1 MGSCCVPRTIPRDRP
16 RPRHVLKGHSS
27 IAQTARGHRPPGL
40 CVQIHT
46 LQRMN
51 LPSPS
56 LAAAPLTAR
65 DAVDPRHVH
74 EQPDKPVPGPSHVR
88 NGQSLSAQGS
98 PHSGYPG
105 DPSPPAPQ
113 PQRGWLPPATIRHH
127 PLFRRSRT
135 ARPAR
140 RPPAPG
146 TTDPGRGLRGSPGVE
161 RSEHPR
167 ERRPYN
173 ACTPKAVPDSVDQP
187 IQRGRPSPT
196 VLCIGVRET
205 PKQSPVRRVASRRAG

>member
-1 MGSCCVPRTIPRDRP
+1 VGSCCVPRTIPHDRP

-105 DPSPPAPQ
+105 DPSPPKGLASTGHHPEPPSLSPISNRPPRTTPARPRHDRPREGSQKVAGGRAQPPPPVTAPIKRLH
-113 PQRGWLPPATIRHH
+113 PEGGARQRGSTD
-127 PLFRRSRT
+127 
-135 ARPAR
+135 PAR
-140 RPPAPG
+140 
-146 TTDPGRGLRGSPGVE
+146 TTLTDRLVHRCP
-161 RSEHPR
+161 
-167 ERRPYN
+167 
-173 ACTPKAVPDSVDQP
+173 
-187 IQRGRPSPT
+187 
-196 VLCIGVRET
+196 
-205 PKQSPVRRVASRRAG
+205 

>member
-1 MGSCCVPRTIPRDRP
+1 LSQRPPAETSFTDPLEADGVSSRLGALGLATDLLHHGHKVRGVVLRPKNHSTSPTPSPPCPEGTFFDRP
-16 RPRHVLKGHSS
+16 DRPWP
-27 IAQTARGHRPPGL
+27 QTSRSVRPNSHAAANEPAFPIS
-40 CVQIHT
+40 C
-46 LQRMN
+46 
-51 LPSPS
+51 
-56 LAAAPLTAR
+56 AAPLTAR

-113 PQRGWLPPATIRHH
+113 PQRGWLPPATIRNH

-146 TTDPGRGLRGSPGVE
+146 TTDPGRGPRG
-161 RSEHPR
+161 
-167 ERRPYN
+167 
-173 ACTPKAVPDSVDQP
+173 
-187 IQRGRPSPT
+187 
-196 VLCIGVRET
+196 
-205 PKQSPVRRVASRRAG
+205 